1 MSEEKN
7 PFEGNYMENYEKE
20 MYEVRDIIEKV
31 LDTMNL
37 QDLRSV
43 QDAIAELGFDM
54 SANKDKER
62 EDIGVFKDMSGLLNN
77 FFKSLED
84 GSKLPN

>member
-1 MSEEKN
+1 
-7 PFEGNYMENYEKE
+7 
-20 MYEVRDIIEKV
+20 
-31 LDTMNL
+31 MNL

-62 EDIGVFKDMSGLLNN
+62 EDIGVFKDMSGLINN